1 MTRREFI
8 QQAILKMLPSV
19 FEDMDQLNKLNEGY
33 IPRDDLK
40 GCFEI
45 VVEEAITLADT
56 AELRY
61 RKMHRNHWL
70 FDSEY
75 E

>member
-19 FEDMDQLNKLNEGY
+19 FEDMEHLNEVNEGN
-33 IPRDDLK
+33 IPKDDIK
-40 GCFEI
+40 GCYDI

>member
-19 FEDMDQLNKLNEGY
+19 FEDMDQLNKVNEGY

-40 GCFEI
+40 GCFDI

-56 AELRY
+56 AAQRY
-61 RKMHRNHWL
+61 RKLHSNQRL